1 MSDVADDVATAFVYS
16 GVEGKSII
24 TKEQIFQAQSKK
36 SGGGVTNISG
46 YAEYRITS
54 YDPATGNRT
63 GRVDMGEGIE
73 KAFIIMG
80 ATPGKIW
87 LYSID
92 EELGFHCRNPKTLEV
107 ISDEKTLTANGPLKG
122 FAFARP
128 EWMKLNQQYGWSA
141 QNGNLMLSDMQGF
154 HYYYDPQKNTLE
166 KTEDEI
172 IDYDWAAHKTG
183 STGYFTKENYVSL
196 GGNGRQ
202 KLKYSY
208 EDSTG
213 KYSYLNGEILM
224 DMNPV
229 HDAVRKNNALI
240 AIENEMHQLADS
252 ISRLHALF
260 PEMSVEGR
268 SYSQISNEEWK
279 AKHKCESFIREKE
292 DLERDRKSIISETRK
307 YIDDPVLSDGEGNL
321 FIIHATDVTDTAHM
335 QVTKVNWDGKTFT
348 EKWTVRLDNF
358 YRDPEKADDKGAFE
372 TVFSDGNPSF
382 RYQWFDI
389 TDDKL
394 FIISQLRMIC
404 LDVKSGKVL
413 WEHPL

>member
-1 MSDVADDVATAFVYS
+1 MTDVADDVVTAFIYS
-16 GVEGKSII
+16 GAEGKSII
-24 TKEQIFQAQSKK
+24 TKEQIFQAQSKE

-54 YDPATGNRT
+54 YDPATGNQT
-63 GRVDMGEGIE
+63 GRVEMGEGIE

-141 QNGNLMLSDMQGF
+141 RNGNLMLSDMQGF

-183 STGYFTKENYVSL
+183 STGYFTKEEYVSL

-202 KLKYSY
+202 KLKYGY
-208 EDSTG
+208 ADSTG

-224 DMNPV
+224 DMNPL
-229 HDAVRKNNALI
+229 HDADRKREALVAI
-240 AIENEMHQLADS
+240 AKEEQMIMDS
-252 ISRLHALF
+252 INHLHELF
-260 PEMSVEGR
+260 PGMTVEGR

-279 AKHKCESFIREKE
+279 AKHTCESFIRQKE
-292 DLERDRKSIISETRK
+292 GLERDRENIISEKRK
-307 YIDDPVLSDGEGNL
+307 YIDDPVLNDGEGNL

-348 EKWTVRLDNF
+348 EKWTVRLNNF
-358 YRDPEKADDKGAFE
+358 YRDPGKADDKGAFE